1 MFFFSFFCGPLFT
14 FFDPYLIPCTA
25 ILYIQYLVVE
35 TPWRVDVKLFVLVAG
50 CGPRVAAACPGQRKG
65 DGQICKSW
73 PFNFMH
79 VVMISRCFA
88 FFFVSQQNAGLCV
101 ARANISHSAPGD
113 DECIKML
120 RRSRMLKLLQ
130 EFCTQLH

>member
-1 MFFFSFFCGPLFT
+1 
-14 FFDPYLIPCTA
+14 
-25 ILYIQYLVVE
+25 
-35 TPWRVDVKLFVLVAG
+35 
-50 CGPRVAAACPGQRKG
+50 
-65 DGQICKSW
+65 
-73 PFNFMH
+73 MH

-120 RRSRMLKLLQ
+120 RRSRMLKLLRG
-130 EFCTQLH
+130 EFCIQLQKEREAVFGFIFTADSYRQHFTFLGVCSFKEYKNKTK